1 MSVLGKLYS
10 VGDQC
15 KMIFVESF
23 SIYWSHIDRGH
34 QAILPGSQDSQEYVI
49 VFFSPSP
56 GAETYNPLS
65 EKVLNILK
73 SSWSNVLKWSIQILK
88 TLSFWIW
95 WDMNWLFKNSTH
107 SAYKNNIVFTASH
120 YPTCTWILTVK
131 RGYYSSTQEKSE
143 TFFVDNFK
151 IFRNYWQNCLS
162 FSSYLGHEK
171 TIT

>member
-1 MSVLGKLYS
+1 MLT
-10 VGDQC
+10 DQLC
-15 KMIFVESF
+15 SDFVNSLL
-23 SIYWSHIDRGH
+23 SSTLVKIRLN
-34 QAILPGSQDSQEYVI
+34 LPGSQDSQEYVI

-65 EKVLNILK
+65 QKVLNILK

-88 TLSFWIW
+88 TLSCWIW

-107 SAYKNNIVFTASH
+107 SAYKNNIVFN
-120 YPTCTWILTVK
+120 VDM